1 MDDHAYLFKRIKAL
15 SKWFRL
21 YNEVLNDP
29 KVQALDAETF
39 RHWINL
45 LCIASMKD
53 GVLPDVADIAF
64 HLRIEKNAVVTLL
77 ERLLNATLIDKL
89 NGGTNGYHYAPHN
102 WDKRQYKSDTSTE
115 RVKRFRQRSETVTVT
130 PPDTDTDTDTEQ
142 NKKYIHQPK
151 QVRSKDSKSDLFDK
165 FWLGYPRKV
174 GKGAAEKAWV
184 KAVQSTEAQT
194 IIASLGSH
202 KFSEDINYIPHPAT
216 WLNQRRWED
225 VAPVEVAPAAPN
237 QNAMAIPTPEANF
250 PSDGSVEYTPWAS
263 RIRAHNTG
271 HDPDWIANRFRDF
284 CRSKNIAFNSPHIV
298 KALDGFTRAQKRV

>member
-53 GVLPDVADIAF
+53 GVLPDVSDIAF

-151 QVRSKDSKSDLFDK
+151 QVRSKDSKSKDFDK
-165 FWLGYPRKV
+165 FWLGYPRRV

-184 KAVQSTEAQT
+184 KAVQGTEASV

-225 VAPVEVAPAAPN
+225 VPTVGSSPAAAPVKL
-237 QNAMAIPTPEANF
+237 F
-250 PSDGSVEYTPWAS
+250 PDGTPWKPLAEMTDEE
-263 RIRAHNTG
+263 RRARVEQFWREQRANT
-271 HDPDWIANRFRDF
+271 A
-284 CRSKNIAFNSPHIV
+284 V
-298 KALDGFTRAQKRV
+298 

>member
-1 MDDHAYLFKRIKAL
+1 MSHKATHWAWTVRDI
-15 SKWFRL
+15 SS
-21 YNEVLNDP
+21 
-29 KVQALDAETF
+29 AEK
-39 RHWINL
+39 L
-45 LCIASMKD
+45 
-53 GVLPDVADIAF
+53 
-64 HLRIEKNAVVTLL
+64 TLL
-77 ERLLNATLIDKL
+77 ALADRHNADTGQCFPSLDKI
-89 NGGTNGYHYAPHN
+89 A
-102 WDKRQYKSDTSTE
+102 DDTSLS
-115 RVKRFRQRSETVTVT
+115 RDTVRRATQSLEQKGLLSRRLVLDEHGRTLGYSYGLHMGDSTLPPLGSHHAT
-130 PPDTDTDTDTEQ
+130 PEGSTMPPKPVIITSKE
-142 NKKYIHQPK
+142 KPISCSK
-151 QVRSKDSKSDLFDK
+151 QVRASQSEDFNK

-184 KAVQSTEAQT
+184 KAVQSTEASV

-225 VAPVEVAPAAPN
+225 VPTVGSSPAAPT
-237 QNAMAIPTPEANF
+237 QNAMVIPTPEANF
-250 PSDGSVEYTPWAS
+250 PPDGSVEYTPWAS

>member
-1 MDDHAYLFKRIKAL
+1 MPHKIRNWDEFQHYKTGRAAPPWIK
-15 SKWFRL
+15 L
-21 YNEVLNDP
+21 YRDLLNDVEWFELP
-29 KVQALDAETF
+29 AEAAKF
-39 RHWINL
+39 LISCWL
-45 LCIASMKD
+45 IAAEGN
-53 GVLPDVADIAF
+53 GVLPDNKALAF
-64 HLRIEKNAVVTLL
+64 RLRISLKETEKFLRLCKHWIICDDSNVLAKGYQDASPEE
-77 ERLLNATLIDKL
+77 EREEEVEE
-89 NGGTNGYHYAPHN
+89 
-102 WDKRQYKSDTSTE
+102 E
-115 RVKRFRQRSETVTVT
+115 REKI
-130 PPDTDTDTDTEQ
+130 
-142 NKKYIHQPK
+142 IHQPK
-151 QVRSKDSKSDLFDK
+151 QVRSKDSKSKDFDK

-225 VAPVEVAPAAPN
+225 VPAVAATN
-237 QNAMAIPTPEANF
+237 TMSIHEPEAMF
-250 PSDGSVEYTPWAS
+250 PESGSIEYTTWAN

-284 CRSKNIAFNSPHIV
+284 CRSKNIEFNSPHIV